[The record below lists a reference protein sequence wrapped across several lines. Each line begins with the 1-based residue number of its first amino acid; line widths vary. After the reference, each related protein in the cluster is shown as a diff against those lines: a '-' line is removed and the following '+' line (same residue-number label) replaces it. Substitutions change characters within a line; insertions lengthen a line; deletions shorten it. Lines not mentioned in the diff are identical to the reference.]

1 MQVWKVKQEEHRLR
15 KLLSS
20 HRVSL
25 SLQMQD
31 RFFFF
36 FQQFFGGV
44 KISWQHSGH
53 MQTTKQKGI
62 VPPDTPKLAPQTLL
76 IHGFLGSGSPLV

>member
-25 SLQMQD
+25 QMQD
-31 RFFFF
+31 RGLGFFGFFF
-36 FQQFFGGV
+36 FQQSFGGV
-44 KISWQHSGH
+44 KISGQHFGH
-53 MQTTKQKGI
+53 MADNVTKGNC
-62 VPPDTPKLAPQTLL
+62 
-76 IHGFLGSGSPLV
+76 SPRHS